1 MENVYSAY
9 KRTELYLDTGMG
21 LKQVYQHKITEERY
35 YTEVGE
41 LKVMYNPILDSEVIT
56 EEVAKGRYPEYFL

>member
-9 KRTELYLDTGMG
+9 KGTGLYLDTGVG
-21 LKQVYQHKITEERY
+21 LKQVYRHRVTEERY
-35 YTEVGE
+35 YIETQEFM
-41 LKVMYNPILDSEVIT
+41 VMYNPILDSEVVT